1 MTLLEG
7 ARVALM
13 KKVAGLVLAVGL
25 AACGGSGSGDD
36 GGLACGPL
44 VAAWEAAKV
53 ATQATRVQAQSPVGP
68 GGSSITAE
76 ETNNIAEASAQQ
88 ARARDA
94 AVAAGCL

>member
-1 MTLLEG
+1 VRYSPPVLRKGTVGVL
-7 ARVALM
+7 
-13 KKVAGLVLAVGL
+13 LAVAL

-76 ETNNIAEASAQQ
+76 ETNDIVEASAQQ

>member
-7 ARVALM
+7 ATVPFM
-13 KKVAGLVLAVGL
+13 KKVAAMALTVAL

-53 ATQATRVQAQSPVGP
+53 ATQAATVQAENPAGP
-68 GGSSITAE
+68 GGAQITP
-76 ETNNIAEASAQQ
+76 AEAQDLADASDDE

-94 AVAAGCL
+94 ATAAGCL